1 MINTATTS
9 THLRQHSSTRTQ
21 TVPRLMLFASH
32 VIACGRNMVIT
43 DHTSMQHY
51 RFRSPHVAEVRQHR
65 HNFDALASTF
75 INTSSKTVPRFM
87 QFASH
92 VIACGRYMVIT
103 DHTSTGTITTDR
115 TSMQHYR
122 FRSHVAE
129 VRQHR
134 HNFDALASTFINTC
148 PDCSAFDAIRI
159 TCYRM
164 WAIYG
169 HKLSHFDR
177 NHNN

>member
-1 MINTATTS
+1 MLRKFVNTATTS
-9 THLRQHSSTRTQ
+9 MHLRQHSSTRTQ
-21 TVPRLMLFASH
+21 
-32 VIACGRNMVIT
+32 
-43 DHTSMQHY
+43 
-51 RFRSPHVAEVRQHR
+51 
-65 HNFDALASTF
+65 
-75 INTSSKTVPRFM
+75 TVPRFM

-164 WAIYG
+164 WATYG

-177 NHNN
+177 NHNNWPNFDATLSISVTCCGSSSTPPQLRRTCVNIHQHVPKLFRVLCY